1 MAVEVNQ
8 HKSNTGRTILIIL
21 GLLALI
27 AFIVGYDKYQDIFG
41 PAVPDTIGT
50 QTFFEIPTNSTFEEV
65 VASLASQQIIKD
77 TKSFSWVAEY
87 MKYPRPAMRAGR
99 FKIEPGWSNRQLI
112 QHLRAGKQE
121 PSKLVFNH
129 AWKVENIA
137 GKVASFIEPD
147 SAAIAALLQ
156 DEAYIKELGYTK
168 DNLMTLFIP
177 NTYEVFW
184 NTTPKQFVE
193 RMVKEKEIFW
203 SKNNRRQKAEK
214 LGLTPDETYTL
225 ASIVERETVQN
236 DEKRR
241 VAGVYYNR
249 LNTEGWKLEA
259 DPTVKF
265 ATGDFGLRRI
275 LNKHLAIDSP
285 YNTYK
290 NPGLPPGPIS
300 MASISSID
308 AVLNVEDHKYMFF
321 CARGDGSGFHNFAKT
336 LAQHNA
342 NAVKYRRNMRNSGA
356 WK

>member
-1 MAVEVNQ
+1 MEEEVKQ
-8 HKSNTGRTILIIL
+8 SKSNTGRTILIIL
-21 GLLALI
+21 SLLAVI
-27 AFIVGYDKYQDIFG
+27 AFVVGYQKYQDIFG
-41 PAVPDTIGT
+41 PAVPNTIGT
-50 QTFFEIPTNSTFEEV
+50 QTFFEIPTNSTFDEV
-65 VASLASQQIIKD
+65 VASLSSQQLIKD
-77 TKSFSWVAEY
+77 AKAFTWVAEY
-87 MKYPRPAMRAGR
+87 MKYPKPTMRAGR
-99 FKIEPGWSNRQLI
+99 FSIQPGWSNRQLI

-147 SAAIAALLQ
+147 SASILSLLQ
-156 DEAYIKELGYTK
+156 DESYIKELGYTK
-168 DNLMTLFIP
+168 DNIMTLFIP
-177 NTYEVFW
+177 NTYEVYW

-203 SKNNRRQKAEK
+203 SKNNRQEKAKK

-225 ASIVERETVQN
+225 ASIVERETQQN

-249 LNTEGWKLEA
+249 LNTKGWKLEA
-259 DPTVKF
+259 DPTVKY

-290 NPGLPPGPIS
+290 YPGLPPGPIS

-342 NAVKYRRNMRNSGA
+342 NAVKYRRNMRKSGA
-356 WK
+356 WN